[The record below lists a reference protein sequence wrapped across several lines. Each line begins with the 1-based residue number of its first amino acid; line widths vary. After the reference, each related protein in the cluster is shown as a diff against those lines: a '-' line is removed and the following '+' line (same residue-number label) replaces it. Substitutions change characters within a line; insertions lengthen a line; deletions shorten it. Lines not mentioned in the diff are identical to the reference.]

1 MKFVSAAVAAATV
14 LLLSTAA
21 AEQAS
26 PSPSASPAQAAP
38 GALAAAMPK
47 PNLRFV
53 GGIRLRL
60 VPGGP
65 EVQRVR
71 RGHRFLACYR
81 VGNGGPVASGAFQV
95 RGSPFGNPVGPFQ
108 NHPGLASGATH
119 DRCLLYPAVVL
130 PPGNHLLQIKADAT
144 NVVAE
149 SSEADNVVQR
159 VVLVTP

>member
-1 MKFVSAAVAAATV
+1 
-14 LLLSTAA
+14 
-21 AEQAS
+21 
-26 PSPSASPAQAAP
+26 
-38 GALAAAMPK
+38 MPK

-53 GGIRLRL
+53 GGIVLRAT
-60 VPGGP
+60 PGGP

-95 RGSPFGNPVGPFQ
+95 RGSAFGNPPPPPSQ
-108 NHPGLASGATH
+108 NHPGLASGATN
-119 DRCLLYPAVVL
+119 DRCLLYPAVTL
-130 PPGNHLLQIKADAT
+130 APGNHLLQIKADAT
-144 NVVAE
+144 NAVAE